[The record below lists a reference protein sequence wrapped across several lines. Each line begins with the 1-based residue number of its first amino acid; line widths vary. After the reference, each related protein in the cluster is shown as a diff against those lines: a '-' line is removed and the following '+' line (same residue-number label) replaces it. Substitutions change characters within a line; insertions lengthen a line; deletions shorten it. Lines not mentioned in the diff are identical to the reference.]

1 MGVGGRE
8 GRERDG
14 EGLAQS
20 ESEDGSD
27 RHTHS
32 EYHTASTTQRVR
44 HSDTPRTLQ
53 PPHTQPPQHGCVVL
67 LLTCRPRPFPYAAPS
82 MIPGRSNSWILHPLW
97 YRFPGMAV
105 SVVNSYPAASDLV
118 SVSLER
124 REDLPTLGK
133 PMRDTRPSPDRA
145 TSNPRLPSPI
155 APPPP
160 PPPPPPLLPLL
171 SSCRGS
177 GRRGM

>member
-1 MGVGGRE
+1 
-8 GRERDG
+8 
-14 EGLAQS
+14 
-20 ESEDGSD
+20 
-27 RHTHS
+27 
-32 EYHTASTTQRVR
+32 
-44 HSDTPRTLQ
+44 
-53 PPHTQPPQHGCVVL
+53 
-67 LLTCRPRPFPYAAPS
+67 
-82 MIPGRSNSWILHPLW
+82 MIPGRSNNWILHPLW

-171 SSCRGS
+171 SSCRGCGVCCRECTDGAWVEERDERVRWS
-177 GRRGM
+177 SDNKRQHAAVKT